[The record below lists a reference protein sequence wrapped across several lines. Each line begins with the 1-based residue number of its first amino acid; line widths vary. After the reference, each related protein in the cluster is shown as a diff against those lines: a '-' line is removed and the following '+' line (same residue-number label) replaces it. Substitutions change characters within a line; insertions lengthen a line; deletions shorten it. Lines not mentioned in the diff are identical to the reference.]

1 MHCHG
6 KLELNEQTM
15 KTKQL
20 TIGGSTWKSR
30 EKGEEGL
37 R

>member
-20 TIGGSTWKSR
+20 TIGGST
-30 EKGEEGL
+30 
-37 R
+37 